1 MNATKWGKMKK
12 AEFEDKLVNSVSDSA
27 TLSKRSTYENGV
39 DKDGNDFVTKLWL
52 YYKSDIHI
60 GTWEKGECWVFET
73 NF

>member
-12 AEFEDKLVNSVSDSA
+12 AEFEDKLVNSVSDS
-27 TLSKRSTYENGV
+27 TWLSKRSTYENGV
-39 DKDGNDFVTKLWL
+39 DKNGNDTVTKLWL
-52 YYKSDIHI
+52 YYKSNIHI